1 MKIVQVIP
9 YFCFGGGETMC
20 ENLTYALM
28 RMGHQVTAVSL
39 YAQRTPISLRME
51 QAGVKLVY
59 LDKKL
64 GLDVTMI
71 PKLWSVFRSEQPDV
85 VHTHLDVIKYA
96 VPAAKLAG
104 IRRCVHTVHN
114 VADKEAEG
122 RLQKLTNTFFYR
134 RSWSVPV
141 ALSPQVQQTILPFYG
156 LKAEQV
162 PVIYNGVDL
171 SRFSPKTDYA
181 LGAPVELLHVGRL
194 NPQKNHGRL
203 LRAFSLLHAEYPQC
217 HLTLVGD
224 GELRQ
229 EVESLV
235 KDLGLEQAVTF
246 AGAQADV
253 RPYLEKADIFVLPSD
268 YEGIPMTIIEA
279 MATGLPIVATAV
291 GGVPDML
298 RQEESGLLVPPEEM
312 AVAQACARLVQSR
325 TLRERL
331 GRNARADTQRF
342 SAEHMAQSYAG
353 VYEG

>member
-28 RMGHQVTAVSL
+28 CMGHQVTAVSL
-39 YAQRTPISLRME
+39 YGERTPISLRME

-64 GLDVTMI
+64 GLDVSMI
-71 PKLWSVFRSEQPDV
+71 PKLVSVFRQERPDV

-104 IRRCVHTVHN
+104 VRRCVHTVHN

-134 RSWSVPV
+134 LDWSTPV

-156 LKAEQV
+156 LKQGQV
-162 PVIYNGVDL
+162 PVIYNGIDL
-171 SRFSPKTDYA
+171 SRFRSKSDYSQENTVK
-181 LGAPVELLHVGRL
+181 LVHVGRFT
-194 NPQKNHGRL
+194 PQKNHDRL
-203 LRAFSLLHAEYPQC
+203 LRAFAALCESHPQC
-217 HLTLVGD
+217 RLTLVGD

-229 EVESLV
+229 QVEELV
-235 KDLGLEQAVTF
+235 ETLHLNRAVTF

-253 RPYLEKADIFVLPSD
+253 RPYLERADIFVLPSD

-298 RQEESGLLVPPEEM
+298 RQEESGLLVPPKAE
-312 AVAQACARLVQSR
+312 AVTRACTRLVEDPA
-325 TLRERL
+325 LRERL
-331 GRNARADTQRF
+331 GRNAQADTRRF
-342 SAEHMAQSYAG
+342 SAECMAEAYVR
-353 VYEG
+353 VYEQ